1 MFIIEKCYIV
11 FKKRDRLE
19 KHLGKYNM
27 LKNKRLANFTK
38 VGNEAKFYIFG
49 D

>member
-11 FKKRDRLE
+11 FKKRDKLE

-38 VGNEAKFYIFG
+38 VGNEAKFYIFV